1 MSDPLT
7 TDPELDANLGYLLR
21 LAYQRFRAALDDAL
35 QDLGLSAQEYVVLSV
50 FETRPELSTSELARI
65 TQVTRQTMHAAV
77 LELETAGL
85 IERIPKNQRV
95 VLVRPTN
102 RGRRTL
108 AAATDRVRGVEQT
121 ALAGLSHTEE
131 GVVRTWLAD
140 IAAAQQHSTRQARE
154 THPTMTLEYR
164 IRTAEADL
172 FDRLGAEVD
181 ESFLDLAN
189 TGVRV
194 RLLSHGS
201 GPPLVLLH
209 GVSLSAAAW
218 APLFSALSGWR
229 VLAVDL
235 PGHGLSDPDS
245 YRCGQVRQRA
255 RELIDDIFD
264 ALGLDEASVVGH
276 SLGGMFAIWHA
287 AAGTERISRLVAIG
301 EPAVALPGVRVR
313 MPLSVLT
320 VRGLGLAV
328 LRSPSPRP
336 VYRRLLAQGLG
347 RAEVAAAPDSLID
360 ALRLSAR
367 RPGNA
372 RTVSSLMHAIDHFR
386 RPRPE
391 SVLTTPELRA
401 IAIPTMFIWG
411 ASAPYLTAD
420 RARPSIDRIPGATLH
435 EVPGGHGPWL
445 VDTER
450 SAELIRA
457 HLTTVGVTAR

>member
-1 MSDPLT
+1 
-7 TDPELDANLGYLLR
+7 
-21 LAYQRFRAALDDAL
+21 
-35 QDLGLSAQEYVVLSV
+35 
-50 FETRPELSTSELARI
+50 
-65 TQVTRQTMHAAV
+65 
-77 LELETAGL
+77 
-85 IERIPKNQRV
+85 
-95 VLVRPTN
+95 
-102 RGRRTL
+102 
-108 AAATDRVRGVEQT
+108 
-121 ALAGLSHTEE
+121 
-131 GVVRTWLAD
+131 
-140 IAAAQQHSTRQARE
+140 
-154 THPTMTLEYR
+154 MTLEQR
-164 IRTAEADL
+164 IRNAESNL
-172 FDRLGAEVD
+172 FDTVGVAVD
-181 ESFLDLAN
+181 ESFLDLAK
-189 TGVRV
+189 TRARV

-218 APLFSALSGWR
+218 APLLPALSGWR

-245 YRCGQVRQRA
+245 YRSGHVRRRA

-264 ALGLDEASVVGH
+264 ALGLDEVSVVGH
-276 SLGGMFAIWHA
+276 SLGGMLALWYA
-287 AAGTERISRLVAIG
+287 AAGTKRISGLVAIG

-320 VRGLGLAV
+320 VRGLGLGV

-391 SVLTTPELRA
+391 SVLTTPELRT
-401 IAIPTMFIWG
+401 IAVPTMFIWG
-411 ASAPYLTAD
+411 ADAPYLTAD
-420 RARPSIDRIPGATLH
+420 HARRSIDQIPNATLH

-445 VDTER
+445 VDSER
-450 SAELIRA
+450 SAELIQT
-457 HLTTVGVTAR
+457 HLAAVGGNPR